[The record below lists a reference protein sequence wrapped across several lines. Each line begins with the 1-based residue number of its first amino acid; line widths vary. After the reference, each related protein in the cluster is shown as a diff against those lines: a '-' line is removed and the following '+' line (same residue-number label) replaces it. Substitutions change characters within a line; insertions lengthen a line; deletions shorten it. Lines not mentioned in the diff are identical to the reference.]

1 MSDSKGPRF
10 DLTTVSGMKDVE
22 KFLESPVGIAL
33 FPTVYLAKKLFDYLG
48 STSEVAP
55 EKQAEAAERI
65 IDAARRNGAKRVRFK
80 VDKSVGAK
88 LKGNVK
94 EDATVEANI
103 GVDGKMELEVEF

>member
-1 MSDSKGPRF
+1 MFDRDDPRF
-10 DLTTVSGMKDVE
+10 DLTTVAGLKDLG

-33 FPTVYLAKKLFDYLG
+33 FPNVYLAKKLFDYLG
-48 STSEVAP
+48 STSDVAP
-55 EKQAEAAERI
+55 EKQAEAAEKI

-80 VDKSVGAK
+80 VDKSGGAK
-88 LKGNVK
+88 IKGNVK